1 MMMLRM
7 FVSFFVLLLASSSLL
22 AQPHREVAMT
32 KDTTIVKNDKR
43 QTTAIRGVQYTSPDE
58 AAAALAA
65 QKRLPFLA
73 GVSVSADVC
82 GMVMAA
88 CTPYGQYEAAARLN
102 LRGRYFPIVELGIG
116 TSNHTNETS
125 NLHYKVHSP
134 YYRVGMDY
142 NVAKNARSMG
152 RIFVGVRYGFSSYK
166 YDVDGPNMIDPV
178 YGTITSFCYTGVRGI
193 NHWGEFVAGLE
204 TRVWGMLHLGWSIR
218 YKMRIY
224 NKRTLV
230 DNAWY
235 VPGFG
240 KNDTHALGGTFNVI
254 FDI

>member
-1 MMMLRM
+1 MLRM

-178 YGTITSFCYTGVRGI
+178 YGTITPFCYTGVRGI

>member
-7 FVSFFVLLLASSSLL
+7 FVSFFVLLLTSSSLL

-178 YGTITSFCYTGVRGI
+178 YGTITPFCYTGVRGI

-224 NKRTLV
+224 NKRILV

-240 KNDTHALGGTFNVI
+240 KNDTHALGGTFKVI

>member
-1 MMMLRM
+1 MLRM

-178 YGTITSFCYTGVRGI
+178 YGTITPFCYTGVHGI

>member
-7 FVSFFVLLLASSSLL
+7 FVSFFVLLLTSSSLL
-22 AQPHREVAMT
+22 AQPHREVAIT

-178 YGTITSFCYTGVRGI
+178 YGTITPFCYTGVRGI

-204 TRVWGMLHLGWSIR
+204 TRVWGMLHWGWSIR

>member
-7 FVSFFVLLLASSSLL
+7 FVSFFVLLLTSSSLL
-22 AQPHREVAMT
+22 AQPHREVAIT

-142 NVAKNARSMG
+142 NVARNASSM
-152 RIFVGVRYGFSSYK
+152 
-166 YDVDGPNMIDPV
+166 
-178 YGTITSFCYTGVRGI
+178 T
-193 NHWGEFVAGLE
+193 
-204 TRVWGMLHLGWSIR
+204 
-218 YKMRIY
+218 
-224 NKRTLV
+224 
-230 DNAWY
+230 
-235 VPGFG
+235 
-240 KNDTHALGGTFNVI
+240 
-254 FDI
+254 

>member
-1 MMMLRM
+1 MLKT
-7 FVSFFVLLLASSSLL
+7 FVYSFVLLLASSVCLPCL
-22 AQPHREVAMT
+22 AQHVNA
-32 KDTTIVKNDKR
+32 VKNDTLIA
-43 QTTAIRGVQYTSPDE
+43 TTSQQPVRGVQYSSPDE

-65 QKRLPFLA
+65 QKRLPLFA

-82 GMVMAA
+82 GLVMAA

-116 TSNHTNETS
+116 TSNHTNETT

-142 NVAKNARSMG
+142 NIAKNPRSMG
-152 RIFVGVRYGFSSYK
+152 RIFIGLRYAFSSYK
-166 YDVDGPNMIDPV
+166 YDIDGPDRIDPV
-178 YGTITSFCYTGVRGI
+178 YGTTSPFHYTGVKGM
-193 NHWGEFVAGLE
+193 NHWGEAVLGLE
-204 TRVWGMLHLGWSIR
+204 ARVWGMLHLGWSIR
-218 YKMRIY
+218 YRMRFY
-224 NKRTLV
+224 NKRTRV
-230 DNAWY
+230 DNSWY

-240 KNDTHALGGTFNVI
+240 KNDTHAIGGTFNVI

>member
-178 YGTITSFCYTGVRGI
+178 YGTITPFCYTGVRGI

-224 NKRTLV
+224 NKQTLV

>member
-178 YGTITSFCYTGVRGI
+178 YGTITPFCYTGVRGI

>member
-7 FVSFFVLLLASSSLL
+7 FVSFFVLLLTSSSLL

-43 QTTAIRGVQYTSPDE
+43 QTAAIRGVQYTSPDE

-166 YDVDGPNMIDPV
+166 YDVDGPNMIDPI
-178 YGTITSFCYTGVRGI
+178 YGTITPFCYTGVRGI